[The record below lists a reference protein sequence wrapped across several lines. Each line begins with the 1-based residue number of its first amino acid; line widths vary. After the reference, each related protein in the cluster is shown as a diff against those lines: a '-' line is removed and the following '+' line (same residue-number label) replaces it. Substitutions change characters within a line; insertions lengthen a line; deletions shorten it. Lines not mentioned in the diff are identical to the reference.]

1 MKKEMTHIIKN
12 ANLELLKIQL
22 QDVQDELIFQDKSG
36 NLKMGAGVHL
46 MVLINKAIEILEK
59 KEVG

>member
-46 MVLINKAIEILEK
+46 MVLRKQPTTL
-59 KEVG
+59 